1 MRHALQTESHVG
13 LTRAHAARAI
23 ALLQRLPG
31 KQAEGQTNEPSDID
45 SRGMTDE
52 QADIERQILLGS
64 CLAASALR
72 SAERRRRRLPG
83 LVLRRH
89 GSSYL
94 GVSLVRRARLE
105 PRRQRL
111 FASQRRGLSPREA
124 SVSAIYRMWDA
135 GK

>member
-23 ALLQRLPG
+23 ALLQRPD
-31 KQAEGQTNEPSDID
+31 KQAEGQAGRQRNAQ
-45 SRGMTDE
+45 TDRL
-52 QADIERQILLGS
+52 ERQS
-64 CLAASALR
+64 SKTTRDSAR
-72 SAERRRRRLPG
+72 SVQRRRRRLPG

-94 GVSLVRRARLE
+94 GVSLVRRPRVE
-105 PRRQRL
+105 PRRQR
-111 FASQRRGLSPREA
+111 RGPNPREEA

>member
-23 ALLQRLPG
+23 ALLERPG
-31 KQAEGQTNEPSDID
+31 KQAARQPDRQTDRQRNAQTG
-45 SRGMTDE
+45 RL
-52 QADIERQILLGS
+52 ERQS
-64 CLAASALR
+64 SKTTRDSAR
-72 SAERRRRRLPG
+72 SVQRRRRRLPG